1 MPYEV
6 EPEGHRSSGG
16 AFLAGLMMGAAIGA
30 GLALLFAPKKGSEL
44 RGQIAD
50 SAKKARE
57 SARQAY
63 AQATQTA
70 GAAASRAMTDVDRI
84 VGRTRG
90 QQS

>member
-6 EPEGHRSSGG
+6 EQEERRPSGG
-16 AFLAGLMMGAAIGA
+16 AFLAGLLMGAAIGA

-44 RGQIAD
+44 RGQIAE

-63 AQATQTA
+63 SEATQMA
-70 GAAASRAMTDVDRI
+70 NSAASRARTEVERI
-84 VGRTRG
+84 VGHTRG

>member
-6 EPEGHRSSGG
+6 EPEGRRPGGG
-16 AFLAGLMMGAAIGA
+16 AFLAGLLMGAAIGA

-44 RGQIAD
+44 RGQLAE

-63 AQATQTA
+63 TQAAQSAS
-70 GAAASRAMTDVDRI
+70 AAASRAVSEVDRI
-84 VGRTRG
+84 VGHTRG